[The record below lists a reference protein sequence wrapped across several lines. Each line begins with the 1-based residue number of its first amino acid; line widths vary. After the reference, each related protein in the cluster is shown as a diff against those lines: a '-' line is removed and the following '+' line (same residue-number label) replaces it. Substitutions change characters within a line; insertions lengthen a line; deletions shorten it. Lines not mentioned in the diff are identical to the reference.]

1 MRPTLAE
8 TALARENLML
18 DRLSAAVNAFYENP
32 QNMQAYLAWKK
43 NKEAKQNE
51 NHRNNGTDS
60 GKPEQAE
67 SPVP

>member
-1 MRPTLAE
+1 MRPTLAD

-43 NKEAKQNE
+43 NKEAK
-51 NHRNNGTDS
+51 
-60 GKPEQAE
+60 
-67 SPVP
+67 

>member
-1 MRPTLAE
+1 MRPTLAD

-51 NHRNNGTDS
+51 NHRNNGADS

-67 SPVP
+67 SPAP